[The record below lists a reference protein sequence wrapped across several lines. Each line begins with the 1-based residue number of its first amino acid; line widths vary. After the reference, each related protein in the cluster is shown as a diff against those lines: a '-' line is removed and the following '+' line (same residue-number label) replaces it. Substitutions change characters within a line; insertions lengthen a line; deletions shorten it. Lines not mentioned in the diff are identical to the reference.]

1 MYDKTSQQLWI
12 DSQELLIKELELR
25 QNYIIENIKIMQ
37 LALDNNTIQLEHE
50 TKCLNDFKNQ

>member
-37 LALDNNTIQLEHE
+37 LALDNNTIQLKHE
-50 TKCLNDFKNQ
+50 TKCLNEFKNQ